1 MAIRIRRRELI
12 VALGGAAAWPLAARA
27 QQTAKPVIGLL
38 INSEKPQSYMKGFHA
53 GLRETGFVEGQNV
66 AMESANA
73 NNQTDRLPAL
83 ASELVRKQITVI
95 AALSTASGL
104 AAKAATATIPIV
116 FVGGADPTKFGFTG
130 NLNRPGGNI
139 TGVTFLEEATA
150 AKRLELLHEIAPN
163 AGRIGLLVN
172 PSVPTDYDTKE
183 GLDAARVLGLELRVF
198 SASDEHEMDAA
209 FAAMAQWQTG
219 GLLIAGGNYFT
230 IQSRRLSALALAHK
244 VPAIFNVR
252 DFPAA
257 GGLMSY
263 GGDPVDAYR
272 IVGNYVGRILKGEKP
287 ADLPIQ
293 QTTKVELT
301 INMKTAKA
309 FGLTVPL
316 SLLGRADEVIE

>member
-1 MAIRIRRRELI
+1 MRRREFITL
-12 VALGGAAAWPLAARA
+12 VGGVSVWPLAARA
-27 QQTAKPVIGLL
+27 QQSKLPVIGVLS
-38 INSEKPQSYMKGFHA
+38 NADKPQSYIGAFQA
-53 GLRETGFVEGQNV
+53 GLREIGFVEGQNV
-66 AMESANA
+66 AIEYRNA
-73 NNQTDRLPAL
+73 NNQIDRLPAL
-83 ASELVRKQITVI
+83 ASELVRKQVAVV

-104 AAKAATATIPIV
+104 AAKAATSTIPVV
-116 FVGGADPTKFGFTG
+116 FVGGADPAKFGFTG
-130 NLNRPGGNI
+130 DLNRPGGNL

-150 AKRLELLHEIAPN
+150 AKRLELLHEIAPK
-163 AGRIGLLVN
+163 AVRIGLLVN
-172 PSVPTDYDTKE
+172 PTVPTDYDTKE
-183 GLDAARVLGLELRVF
+183 GLNAARVLGLELRVF
-198 SASDEHEMDAA
+198 NASNEREIDAA
-209 FAAMAQWQTG
+209 FATLSQWQAG

-230 IQSRRLSALALAHK
+230 VQSHRLANLTLTHK

-272 IVGNYVGRILKGEKP
+272 IVGNYIGRILKGGKP
-287 ADLPIQ
+287 ADLPVQ
-293 QTTKVELT
+293 QTTKVELI